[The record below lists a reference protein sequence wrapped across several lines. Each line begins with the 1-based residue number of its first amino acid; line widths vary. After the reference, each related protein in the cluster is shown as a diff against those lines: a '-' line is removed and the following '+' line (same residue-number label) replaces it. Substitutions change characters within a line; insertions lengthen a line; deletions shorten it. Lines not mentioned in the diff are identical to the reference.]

1 MYFCDGHVIEPYVDA
16 AYLRLG
22 SRGRRKYNGGG
33 ALTKWHSQP
42 NKPSLQTMLQKYP
55 LLAFSPV
62 NIIDQYIYLYLFAI
76 GYGVKVIE
84 ERADEFGC
92 LLLLWLKT

>member
-1 MYFCDGHVIEPYVDA
+1 
-16 AYLRLG
+16 
-22 SRGRRKYNGGG
+22 
-33 ALTKWHSQP
+33 
-42 NKPSLQTMLQKYP
+42 MLQKYP
-55 LLAFSPV
+55 LLTFSPV

-76 GYGVKVIE
+76 GYGVEVIE